1 MLLCYQFCTLT
12 CIHVVF
18 QCLHLTKWRVLANER
33 RELFHLWYGQKNAK
47 SALIYGH
54 IFFKTISCKYITVF
68 VSVCHTMSL
77 SVLVSKRFH
86 TVSES
91 SHNNQL
97 RLSVGSYLYQS
108 SRDQPH
114 VSDIFTM
121 MPHSSQ
127 DKFPSLI
134 IHFMHI
140 VISPSQHHK
149 IKAMIYQQ

>member
-12 CIHVVF
+12 CIHGVF
-18 QCLHLTKWRVLANER
+18 QSLHLTKWRVLAKER

-54 IFFKTISCKYITVF
+54 IFLKPFHASTLLSLF
-68 VSVCHTMSL
+68 LSVTQCL

-108 SRDQPH
+108 SWDQPH

-121 MPHSSQ
+121 MPHSAQ

-149 IKAMIYQQ
+149 IKATIYQQ